1 MAHCDTCHVA
11 NEINS
16 GEAYAFENGLHRI
29 QLWRICRE
37 QTLFEQA
44 FAWEC
49 EDYGPDY
56 QALHQAGIDAGMARG
71 ETLAPLIVL
80 KSDDLEAALAH
91 IEACGGRISQA
102 IYAFPGGRRFEFV
115 EPSGIAMA
123 VWSDN

>member
-1 MAHCDTCHVA
+1 
-11 NEINS
+11 
-16 GEAYAFENGLHRI
+16 
-29 QLWRICRE
+29 
-37 QTLFEQA
+37 
-44 FAWEC
+44 
-49 EDYGPDY
+49 
-56 QALHQAGIDAGMARG
+56 MARG

-123 VWSDN
+123 VWSEN